1 MIHQATSLMALSQM
15 LFTVLYL
22 LINARSLLQARHTA
36 LSLVSL
42 TWVIAAILLLHSVLV
57 PEPGHWLHSLG
68 IAALFPV
75 LLLLNL
81 AICRPSGRGL
91 TPRESVPA
99 GLSQPLQPQESRE
112 QLTDD
117 CGADTD
123 LLRHAMESERLYA
136 DPALTIGRLA
146 RHLGQHEYRVRRLIN
161 KKLSY
166 RNFNHYLNHY
176 RIAEVAHRL
185 RTCQDATLPIAAIAR
200 NAGFASLSSFNKAFR
215 EIHGVTPSMFRSAA
229 AKVKAPQAMST

>member
-1 MIHQATSLMALSQM
+1 MIHQATSLLALSQM
-15 LFTVLYL
+15 LFTVLYF
-22 LINARSLLQARHTA
+22 LINARTLLQARHTA
-36 LSLVSL
+36 LSLVCL
-42 TWVIAAILLLHSVLV
+42 TWVIAAILLHAVLV
-57 PEPGHWLHSLG
+57 PEPVHWLHSLG

-81 AICRPSGRGL
+81 AICRPGGLGL
-91 TPRESVPA
+91 TPRDSVSA
-99 GLSQPLQPQESRE
+99 GLSQPPQESRE

-117 CGADTD
+117 YGADTD

-185 RTCQDATLPIAAIAR
+185 QMCQDATLPIAAIAR
-200 NAGFASLSSFNKAFR
+200 DAGFASLSSFNKAFR
-215 EIHGVTPSMFRSAA
+215 EIHGVTPSLFRSAA
-229 AKVKAPQAMST
+229 VKVKVPQAQST

>member
-1 MIHQATSLMALSQM
+1 MIHQATSLLALSQM

-22 LINARSLLQARHTA
+22 LINARSLPQARYTA
-36 LSLVSL
+36 LSLVCL
-42 TWVIAAILLLHSVLV
+42 TWVIAAILLHSVLV
-57 PEPGHWLHSLG
+57 PEPVHWLHSLG
-68 IAALFPV
+68 IAALFPG

-81 AICRPSGRGL
+81 AICRPGG
-91 TPRESVPA
+91 PRESVSA
-99 GLSQPLQPQESRE
+99 GLSQPPQESRA
-112 QLTDD
+112 QLTDN

-185 RTCQDATLPIAAIAR
+185 RTCQDATLPIATIAR

-229 AKVKAPQAMST
+229 VKVKAPQAMST